1 MRLNKT
7 GYLFFE
13 GGFLKDEQGNIVRDK
28 FGDPVRIPPTPN
40 IPFKFKWEPF
50 SPELAKTTYGIST
63 IDIRYRLFTKTD
75 DRLATNVEFVYDGY
89 KYKIQY
95 PLKFDN
101 HYEIL
106 VSQSG
111 EYNT

>member
-7 GYLFFE
+7 GYLFSPRTIMRDENGKVVYDDMGRPVYIE
-13 GGFLKDEQGNIVRDK
+13 GKAD
-28 FGDPVRIPPTPN
+28 

-63 IDIRYRLFTKTD
+63 IDTRYRLFTRVD
-75 DRLATNVEFVYDGY
+75 DRLATNVEFVYYGY

-95 PLKFDN
+95 PLKFDK

-106 VSQSG
+106 VSQNG
-111 EYNT
+111 EYTA